1 MKHSVNQQ
9 QVTTTTTTQ
18 MRGNYLISN
27 NSFPYPIPFILNT

>member
-9 QVTTTTTTQ
+9 QVTTTTQ

-27 NSFPYPIPFILNT
+27 NSFPDPIPFILNT